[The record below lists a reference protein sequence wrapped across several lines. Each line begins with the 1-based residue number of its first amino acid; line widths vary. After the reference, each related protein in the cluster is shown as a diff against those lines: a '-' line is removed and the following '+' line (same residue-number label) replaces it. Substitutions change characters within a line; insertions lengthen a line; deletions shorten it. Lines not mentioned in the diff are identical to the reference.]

1 MRMKS
6 RKALELCRECRER
19 LLLEISTVEQ
29 EKSPNYKIMGA
40 AVDVILKLNIQELL
54 GVTPEDIQKGIE
66 KGIEKLKKLRSL
78 AVAKDEKFS
87 KAFVTGN
94 IDIML
99 KSLSVCFIPDSN
111 IWLGTDQAAEEAVR
125 RLEDAV
131 QL

>member
-6 RKALELCRECRER
+6 KKALELCRECRER

-54 GVTPEDIQKGIE
+54 GVTSDDIQKGI
-66 KGIEKLKKLRSL
+66 KKLEKLKSL
-78 AVAKDEKFS
+78 ATTKDNNFS

>member
-6 RKALELCRECRER
+6 KKALDLCRECREM
-19 LLLEISTVEQ
+19 LLSEISTVERK
-29 EKSPNYKIMGA
+29 KSFNCKIMGA

-54 GVTPEDIQKGIE
+54 RVTPEDIQKGIV
-66 KGIEKLKKLRSL
+66 KLNRLKTL
-78 AVAKDEKFS
+78 ADAKDNNFPRTY
-87 KAFVTGN
+87 VTGN

-99 KSLSVCFIPDSN
+99 KCLNSCIIPDSN
-111 IWLGTDQAAEEAVR
+111 IWLGTDQAAEDAVR

>member
-6 RKALELCRECRER
+6 QKALELCRECRER
-19 LLLEISTVEQ
+19 LLLELSTVEQ

-54 GVTPEDIQKGIE
+54 GVTPDDIQKGI
-66 KGIEKLKKLRSL
+66 KKLEKLKAL
-78 AVAKDEKFS
+78 ATTKDNDFS
-87 KAFVTGN
+87 KAFVTEN

-99 KSLSVCFIPDSN
+99 KCLNSCFIPDSN

-125 RLEDAV
+125 RLEDAI

>member
-6 RKALELCRECRER
+6 QKALELCRECRER
-19 LLLEISTVEQ
+19 LLLELSTVEQ

-54 GVTPEDIQKGIE
+54 GVTPDDIQKAI
-66 KGIEKLKKLRSL
+66 KKLEKLKSL
-78 AVAKDEKFS
+78 ATTKDNNFS
-87 KAFVTGN
+87 KAFVTEN

-99 KSLSVCFIPDSN
+99 KCLNSCVIPDSN

-125 RLEDAV
+125 RLEDAI

>member
-54 GVTPEDIQKGIE
+54 GVTPEDIQK
-66 KGIEKLKKLRSL
+66 
-78 AVAKDEKFS
+78 DEKFS

>member
-6 RKALELCRECRER
+6 QKALELCRECRER
-19 LLLEISTVEQ
+19 LLLELSTVEQ
-29 EKSPNYKIMGA
+29 EKSPNYKITGA

-54 GVTPEDIQKGIE
+54 GVTPDDMQKGI
-66 KGIEKLKKLRSL
+66 KKLEKLKSL
-78 AVAKDEKFS
+78 ATTKDNNFS
-87 KAFVTGN
+87 KAFVTEN

-99 KSLSVCFIPDSN
+99 KCLNSCVIPDSN

-125 RLEDAV
+125 RLEDAI

>member
-6 RKALELCRECRER
+6 KKALELCRECRER

-54 GVTPEDIQKGIE
+54 GATPEDIQ

-78 AVAKDEKFS
+78 AVAEDEKFS